1 MRLKYDTIVIG
12 AGASGLFCAKALAD
26 KKDDVLVIEKMDQP
40 GLKLLI
46 TGGGMC
52 NITRDEAS
60 YEMLKHYGQNG
71 RFLGSAYSNLSPED
85 TVNFFS
91 KKGVDCFARDDHKVF
106 PRSKKASTILK
117 ALCDGSFPIVYS
129 TAVTSIIKEDK
140 EFVIND
146 TYRCN
151 YLVISTGGITYPN
164 LGSTGDGYNLA
175 KSLGHKIVDQKPT
188 LTSLKVVNEDL
199 KMIEGISL
207 NNVTISVPKKKG
219 KNKFYELTGD
229 FLFTRNGISGPT
241 VLDISR
247 YCETG
252 MVIKLNLNEKVEPVS
267 VNQKLSNVIKRDTN
281 LPSRLI
287 DYILKRENIEDIEAS
302 NTKKANWI
310 KINEKLSCWKMEISL
325 KGTVKMGMSTEG
337 GISLKEIDSKS
348 FESKKCDNLF
358 FTGEVMDYSGD
369 CGGYSLQACWSTA
382 YTAALTID
390 KRTKEQ

>member
-91 KKGVDCFARDDHKVF
+91 KNGVDCFARDDHKVF
-106 PRSKKASTILK
+106 PRSKKASTILNT
-117 ALCDGSFPIVYS
+117 LCDGSFPVVYS

-188 LTSLKVVNEDL
+188 LTSLQVVNEDL

-219 KNKFYELTGD
+219 KNKFHELTGD

-287 DYILKRENIEDIEAS
+287 DYILKRESIEDIEAS

-390 KRTKEQ
+390 KRIKEQ